1 MTKNKNEKMK
11 KLLASLVV
19 LFVSFASYSQT
30 FTTTQPDTVC
40 FGSTTP
46 STYQVASIGT
56 GTYTWIVPACATIVS
71 GQGTNQIQVNW
82 SACPAGLIPNA
93 VSVSFSS
100 AAGCPSLPVDM
111 DVLIYQVIPTIAALG
126 PFCESDPCVN
136 LVGTPAGGVWSG
148 TGVVGNQFCPD
159 NVANGANATST
170 VTYTY
175 TNGSCTFT
183 TSVVV
188 PVFGTP
194 VLSPIQHD

>member
-1 MTKNKNEKMK
+1 MK
-11 KLLASLVV
+11 RLLASLVV
-19 LFVSFASYSQT
+19 LFISLVSFSQT

-46 STYQVASIGT
+46 STYQVANIGS
-56 GTYTWIVPACATIVS
+56 GTYTWTAPACATIIS

-82 SACPAGLIPNA
+82 SACPAGLIA
-93 VSVSFSS
+93 GGISVTYNS
-100 AAGCPSLPVDM
+100 AAGCPSLPVTM
-111 DVLIYQVIPTIAALG
+111 DVLIYQVTPTITALG
-126 PFCESDPCVN
+126 PFCESDPCVT

-148 TGVVGNQFCPD
+148 LGVSGNQFCPD
-159 NVANGANATST
+159 NVANGSNAVST
-170 VTYTY
+170 VTYTL
-175 TNGSCTFT
+175 TNGGCTFT